1 MRDARKRRPIHRRG
15 SVGGKDFWLRLSPIV
30 RRMLWLVFLRKS
42 QEWLEHHVRKHPN
55 QPFFLYHAAS
65 AVHLPS
71 FAAEQFKGATKAGPH
86 GDFIFELDYIVGQL
100 METLERLGVADNTLV
115 IFTSDN
121 GPEVTTVLHM
131 RADYGHD
138 GARPWR
144 GLKRDNWEGGHRVP
158 FIVRWPGHV
167 KPGTVCDL
175 PICHTDIMATCAEI
189 VGAPLPNNAAEDST
203 SFLAALLG
211 RPSPSDSPRILL
223 HETISLAL
231 GIRYGQWKYL
241 DHKGSGGNRY
251 DRGPLAAL
259 AIEDTAPDAPGQLY
273 NLADDPGERINLS
286 AQKPEL
292 RAYLKQLLE
301 QAKATGRSAPP
312 RP

>member
-1 MRDARKRRPIHRRG
+1 
-15 SVGGKDFWLRLSPIV
+15 
-30 RRMLWLVFLRKS
+30 
-42 QEWLEHHVRKHPN
+42 
-55 QPFFLYHAAS
+55 
-65 AVHLPS
+65 
-71 FAAEQFKGATKAGPH
+71 
-86 GDFIFELDYIVGQL
+86 

-241 DHKGSGGNRY
+241 DTKARAVTATIGHHSPLWLSRIQLQTLRGSFTIWPTIPANGS
-251 DRGPLAAL
+251 
-259 AIEDTAPDAPGQLY
+259 I
-273 NLADDPGERINLS
+273 S
-286 AQKPEL
+286 
-292 RAYLKQLLE
+292 
-301 QAKATGRSAPP
+301 
-312 RP
+312 RPKSPN

>member
-1 MRDARKRRPIHRRG
+1 MLLIEGPVIAGPMPDQFGARFMRDARKRRPIHRRG

-175 PICHTDIMATCAEI
+175 PICHTDIMA
-189 VGAPLPNNAAEDST
+189 
-203 SFLAALLG
+203 
-211 RPSPSDSPRILL
+211 
-223 HETISLAL
+223 
-231 GIRYGQWKYL
+231 
-241 DHKGSGGNRY
+241 
-251 DRGPLAAL
+251 
-259 AIEDTAPDAPGQLY
+259 
-273 NLADDPGERINLS
+273 
-286 AQKPEL
+286 
-292 RAYLKQLLE
+292 
-301 QAKATGRSAPP
+301 
-312 RP
+312 